1 MIIEKAL
8 GGGLILNFRIDS
20 HLIVCVCKHISEAY
34 IYVYIYM
41 NIYAILKQKCITEAY
56 TCIFTYVCI

>member
-20 HLIVCVCKHISEAY
+20 HLIMCVCVCKHISEAY
-34 IYVYIYM
+34 ICIYIHEYICYIKTKM
-41 NIYAILKQKCITEAY
+41 YN
-56 TCIFTYVCI
+56 